1 MIIHALSLTLTDKEV
16 VSSVE
21 RMWEMQRANLPAEA
35 QGQIKNIKDVNLV
48 FGQGEIVLTGKFV
61 MGFLPVPFEGRCE
74 LAPDAG
80 GETLVV
86 RLAKVKASFFSGGG
100 EAILSALSN
109 QIPQI
114 PGLTIAGDSLRL
126 HFPTLLANKE
136 FKMGGK
142 IRSID
147 IRPGQLTFAIG

>member
-1 MIIHALSLTLTDKEV
+1 MTIHTLSLSLTDQEV
-16 VSSVE
+16 VSAVQ
-21 RMWEMQRANLPAEA
+21 RTWEMQKANMPAEA
-35 QGQIKNIKDVNLV
+35 QGQIKNIKDVKLV
-48 FGQGEIVLTGKFV
+48 FGQGEIIVSGKFV

-74 LAPDAG
+74 LTPADG

-109 QIPQI
+109 QIPQL
-114 PGLTIAGDSLRL
+114 PGLAVAGDSLRL
-126 HFPTLLANKE
+126 HVPTLLANKE

>member
-1 MIIHALSLTLTDKEV
+1 MTIHTLSLSLTDQEV
-16 VSSVE
+16 VSAVQ
-21 RMWEMQRANLPAEA
+21 RTWEMQKANMPAEA
-35 QGQIKNIKDVNLV
+35 QGQIKNIKDVKLV
-48 FGQGEIVLTGKFV
+48 FGQGEIIVSGKFV

-74 LAPDAG
+74 LTPADG

-109 QIPQI
+109 QIPQL
-114 PGLTIAGDSLRL
+114 PGLAVVGDSLRL

>member
-16 VSSVE
+16 VAAVG
-21 RMWEMQRANLPAEA
+21 RTWEMQKANLPPEA
-35 QGQIKNIKDVNLV
+35 QGQVKNIKDVNLV
-48 FGQGEIVLTGKFV
+48 FGHGEIVLTGKFV

-74 LAPDAG
+74 LTPADG

-100 EAILSALSN
+100 EAIISALSN

-114 PGLTIAGDSLRL
+114 PGLTIAGDSFLL

-142 IRSID
+142 IRSIE

>member
-1 MIIHALSLTLTDKEV
+1 MTIHTLSLTLTDQEV
-16 VSSVE
+16 VSAVQ
-21 RMWEMQRANLPAEA
+21 RTWEMQKANMPAEA
-35 QGQIKNIKDVNLV
+35 QNQIKNIKDVNLV
-48 FGQGEIVLTGKFV
+48 FDQDEIVVTGKFV

-74 LAPDAG
+74 LSPEAG

-100 EAILSALSN
+100 EAILSALAN

-114 PGLTIAGDSLRL
+114 AGLTVAGDSLRL

-136 FKMGGK
+136 FKLGGK

>member
-16 VSSVE
+16 VAAVG
-21 RMWEMQRANLPAEA
+21 RTWEMQKANLPPEA
-35 QGQIKNIKDVNLV
+35 QGQVKNIKDVNLV
-48 FGQGEIVLTGKFV
+48 FGHGEIVLTGKFV

-74 LAPDAG
+74 LTPADG

-100 EAILSALSN
+100 EAIISALSN

-114 PGLTIAGDSLRL
+114 PGLTIAGDSFRL

-142 IRSID
+142 IRSIE